1 MSYVF
6 SFIWGLITLICSI
19 PLQSLHGRLKLSGVE
34 RDLGLFVV
42 THRGSLTSLKDY
54 KDLVVDT
61 KAKVIDCRS
70 WIEQVLLL
78 DNQPTILEEFLKW
91 DPPKFPVG

>member
-1 MSYVF
+1 
-6 SFIWGLITLICSI
+6 
-19 PLQSLHGRLKLSGVE
+19 VE